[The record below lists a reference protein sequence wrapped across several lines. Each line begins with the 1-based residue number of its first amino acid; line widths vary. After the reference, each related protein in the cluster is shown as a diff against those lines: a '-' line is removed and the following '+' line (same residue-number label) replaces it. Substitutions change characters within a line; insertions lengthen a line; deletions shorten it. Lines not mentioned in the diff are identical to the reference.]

1 MHTSKSPSDNTQ
13 SQPAAQQKNGAAV
26 VSPQSEQLMQLE
38 MLAEQSP
45 QAGQLRSFA
54 ATIHTGPV
62 ITAQRKLSEQIL
74 ASPRHAGAT

>member
-1 MHTSKSPSDNTQ
+1 MHTSKSPSDN
-13 SQPAAQQKNGAAV
+13 A
-26 VSPQSEQLMQLE
+26 
-38 MLAEQSP
+38 QSP

-74 ASPRHAGAT
+74 ASPRMMA